1 MKVEFSAVDRVF
13 STKILNT
20 MDRCFTVRHLLF
32 LNMNRRI
39 HLKLKRIII
48 RLTSILLLFA
58 FNSTTAFA
66 GLNLGNDDGTNFKGG
81 TSNNYWGV
89 YTDGGIPLNDT
100 EGLRVTVYNAKT
112 NDKAFNTIDIT
123 GNANISAASAMQY
136 FSDGNELISKTTWLN
151 YVSSTYNSVSESD
164 MSKFN
169 SAVMSRASSGG
180 GYKSQY
186 IPDLASI
193 DIVSVN
199 NSSNLAAIKEA
210 LSSVNFLKNLCDL
223 IGGGLTYEDI
233 AQGKYKIAFEPVAY
247 FRYNGQNWAMSAT
260 ECGLLN
266 KYMKNYFTAGW
277 NSTNNLRALLGP
289 LTHSNLPRSAFLE
302 NKDLGIPV
310 YSPSSSDYY
319 NGNSSYNSDTCI
331 IRCMGIGVLSA
342 EEPPDDDI
350 GEESTSSAEYH
361 TDTDVYTSF
370 YAINVGDV
378 PFIGESSFS
387 IYDSG
392 GETPRK
398 YEQLKEENKKLI
410 HATGSQSGVTYYYAY
425 TSTELETVYADDDE
439 KIDVFIDNPAYVPDE
454 DGEMPYVSPY
464 VRLGSFKHGD
474 EMRLSNTFKG
484 TVSYKIKTTSGST
497 IKSGTVNI
505 TCPAGGEEAMGWI
518 KWHTPRREQSVVIT
532 LESKRD
538 TLILLDENGDQC
550 EKLIINAD
558 IAKVKE
564 STPPDP
570 QVSDTRPSWQK
581 IYSQSSVQDRI
592 SEYVSNNSL
601 QELSWYTWSIGASWT
616 QHWDWT
622 DKRVSVI
629 TGGMTD
635 PSSDTPYWDAE
646 TKTEDIT
653 FTSWGVD
660 NHYFASATAE
670 RMSGKFYTGAVLI
683 SKADL
688 QLEKVTYSVSMSAEA
703 TISPSDYCK
712 TATYSESNGKYTMK
726 SGYGIQ
732 INVDTHLSGDTQ
744 YCTGSQTANVL
755 FPEFNYNRHNTTL
768 YNRLLEKVNGSFV
781 FKKNKYS
788 TYNDRVHFTPI
799 WFPDKKNY
807 TVYVEVFDVWCPA
820 GQLSVRLTDQIYIKG
835 NVYDDW
841 HIAPVKP

>member
-1 MKVEFSAVDRVF
+1 M
-13 STKILNT
+13 
-20 MDRCFTVRHLLF
+20 RHLILF
-32 LNMNRRI
+32 HGRI
-39 HLKLKRIII
+39 NVKLKRMVT
-48 RLTSILLLFA
+48 RLVASILVFA
-58 FNSTTAFA
+58 FSSTTAFA

-89 YTDGGIPLNDT
+89 YTDGGVPLNDT
-100 EGLRVTVYNAKT
+100 EGLRVTIYDAKT
-112 NDKAFNTIDIT
+112 NVKVFNTIDIT

-151 YVSSTYNSVSESD
+151 YVSSTYNSVSETD
-164 MSKFN
+164 MAKFN
-169 SAVMSRASSGG
+169 STVMSRASSGG

-186 IPDLASI
+186 IPELASV

-199 NSSNLAAIKEA
+199 NTSNLDAIKSI
-210 LSSVNFLKNLCDL
+210 LGDKNFLTDLCNL
-223 IGGGLTYEDI
+223 IGGGLKYADI
-233 AQGKYKIAFEPVAY
+233 SQGKYKIAFEPVAY

-302 NKDLGIPV
+302 NKDLGISV

>member
-1 MKVEFSAVDRVF
+1 
-13 STKILNT
+13 
-20 MDRCFTVRHLLF
+20 
-32 LNMNRRI
+32 MNNKHI
-39 HLKLKRIII
+39 VAKTIA
-48 RLTSILLLFA
+48 SILTLSLI
-58 FNSTTAFA
+58 STNAFA
-66 GLNLGNDDGTNFKGG
+66 GINLGNDDGTNFKGG

-100 EGLRVTVYNAKT
+100 EGLRVTVYDAQSNNKV
-112 NDKAFNTIDIT
+112 FNTIDIT
-123 GNANISAASAMQY
+123 GNANISAASTMQY
-136 FSDGNELISKTTWLN
+136 FSDGNELISKTTWLS
-151 YVSSTYNSVSESD
+151 YVGSTYNSVSESD
-164 MSKFN
+164 MAKFN
-169 SAVMSRASSGG
+169 NVVMSRASSGD

-186 IPDLASI
+186 IPALAKI
-193 DIVSVN
+193 DIVSTN
-199 NSSNLAAIKEA
+199 NKSNLSEIKGL
-210 LSSVNFLKNLCDL
+210 LSDEFFLMNLCDL
-223 IGGGLTYEDI
+223 MGGGLTYEDI
-233 AQGKYKIAFEPVAY
+233 SKGKYKIAFEPVAY

-266 KYMKNYFTAGW
+266 KYMKNYFTAAW
-277 NSTNNLRALLGP
+277 NTTNNLRALLGP

-302 NKDLGIPV
+302 NKDLGISV
-310 YSPSSSDYY
+310 YSPSTSDYY
-319 NGNSSYNSDTCI
+319 NGNSNYNSDTCI
-331 IRCMGIGVLSA
+331 IRCMGIGVLTGNS
-342 EEPPDDDI
+342 DDDEV
-350 GEESTSSAEYH
+350 EEGTAAAEYH

>member
-1 MKVEFSAVDRVF
+1 M
-13 STKILNT
+13 
-20 MDRCFTVRHLLF
+20 RHLILF
-32 LNMNRRI
+32 HGRI
-39 HLKLKRIII
+39 NVKLKRMVT
-48 RLTSILLLFA
+48 RLVASILVFA
-58 FNSTTAFA
+58 FSSTTAFA

-89 YTDGGIPLNDT
+89 YTDGGVPLNDT
-100 EGLRVTVYNAKT
+100 EGLRVTIYDAKT
-112 NDKAFNTIDIT
+112 NAKVFNTIDIT

-151 YVSSTYNSVSESD
+151 YVSSIYNSVSETD
-164 MSKFN
+164 MAKFN
-169 SAVMSRASSGG
+169 STVMSRASSGG

-186 IPDLASI
+186 IPELASV

-199 NSSNLAAIKEA
+199 NTSNLDAIKSI
-210 LSSVNFLKNLCDL
+210 LGDKNFLTDLCNL

-266 KYMKNYFTAGW
+266 KYMKNYFTAAW
-277 NSTNNLRALLGP
+277 NTTNNLRALLGP

-319 NGNSSYNSDTCI
+319 KGNSSYNSDTCI

-505 TCPAGGEEAMGWI
+505 TCPSGGEEAMGWI

-592 SEYVSNNSL
+592 SEYVSNNSS

-841 HIAPVKP
+841 RIAPVKP

>member
-1 MKVEFSAVDRVF
+1 M
-13 STKILNT
+13 
-20 MDRCFTVRHLLF
+20 RHLILF
-32 LNMNRRI
+32 HGRI
-39 HLKLKRIII
+39 NVKLKRMVT
-48 RLTSILLLFA
+48 RLVASILVFA
-58 FNSTTAFA
+58 FSSTTAFA

-89 YTDGGIPLNDT
+89 YTDGGVPLNDT
-100 EGLRVTVYNAKT
+100 EGLRVTIYDAKT
-112 NDKAFNTIDIT
+112 NVKVFNTIDIT

-151 YVSSTYNSVSESD
+151 YVSSTYNSVSETD
-164 MSKFN
+164 MAKFN
-169 SAVMSRASSGG
+169 STVMSRASSGG

-186 IPDLASI
+186 IPELASV

-199 NSSNLAAIKEA
+199 NTSNLDAIKSI
-210 LSSVNFLKNLCDL
+210 LGDKNFLTDLCNL
-223 IGGGLTYEDI
+223 IGGGLKYADI
-233 AQGKYKIAFEPVAY
+233 SQGKYKIAFEPVAY

-302 NKDLGIPV
+302 NKDLGISV
-310 YSPSSSDYY
+310 YSPSSGDYY
-319 NGNSSYNSDTCI
+319 NGNSNYNSDTCI

-370 YAINVGDV
+370 YAINVGNV

>member
-1 MKVEFSAVDRVF
+1 MN
-13 STKILNT
+13 I

-39 HLKLKRIII
+39 YLKLKRIII

-66 GLNLGNDDGTNFKGG
+66 GMNLGNDDGTNFKGG

-100 EGLRVTVYNAKT
+100 EGLRVTVYNSQTNAKV
-112 NDKAFNTIDIT
+112 FNTIDIT
-123 GNANISAASAMQY
+123 GNANISAASNMQY
-136 FSDGNELISKTTWLN
+136 FSDGSELIAKTTWLS
-151 YVSSTYNSVSESD
+151 YVGSTYNSISESD
-164 MSKFN
+164 MVRFNNTVLSK
-169 SAVMSRASSGG
+169 SQIG

-186 IPDLASI
+186 IPELASV

-199 NSSNLAAIKEA
+199 NTSNLAAIKEA

-223 IGGGLTYEDI
+223 IGGGLTYKDI

-266 KYMKNYFTAGW
+266 KYMKNYFTAAW

-302 NKDLGIPV
+302 NKDLGISV

>member
-1 MKVEFSAVDRVF
+1 M
-13 STKILNT
+13 
-20 MDRCFTVRHLLF
+20 
-32 LNMNRRI
+32 
-39 HLKLKRIII
+39 KLKKLVL
-48 RLTSILLLFA
+48 RLTAILLILSFS
-58 FNSTTAFA
+58 STTAFA

-100 EGLRVTVYNAKT
+100 EGLRVTVYNSQTNAKV
-112 NDKAFNTIDIT
+112 FNTIDIT
-123 GNANISAASAMQY
+123 GNANISAASNMQY
-136 FSDGNELISKTTWLN
+136 FSDGSELIAKTTWLS
-151 YVSSTYNSVSESD
+151 YVGSTYNSISESD
-164 MSKFN
+164 MVRFNNTVLSK
-169 SAVMSRASSGG
+169 SQIG

-186 IPDLASI
+186 IPELASV

-199 NSSNLAAIKEA
+199 NTSNLAAIKEA

-223 IGGGLTYEDI
+223 IGGGLTYKDI

-266 KYMKNYFTAGW
+266 KYMKNYFTAAW

-302 NKDLGIPV
+302 NKDLGISV

>member
-1 MKVEFSAVDRVF
+1 M
-13 STKILNT
+13 
-20 MDRCFTVRHLLF
+20 RHLILF
-32 LNMNRRI
+32 HGRI
-39 HLKLKRIII
+39 NVKLKRMVT
-48 RLTSILLLFA
+48 RLVASILVFA
-58 FNSTTAFA
+58 FSSTTAFA

-89 YTDGGIPLNDT
+89 YTDGGVPLNDT
-100 EGLRVTVYNAKT
+100 EGLRVTIYDAKT
-112 NDKAFNTIDIT
+112 NVKVFNTIDIT

-151 YVSSTYNSVSESD
+151 YVSSTYNSVSETD
-164 MSKFN
+164 MAKFN
-169 SAVMSRASSGG
+169 STVMSRASSGG

-186 IPDLASI
+186 IPELASV

-199 NSSNLAAIKEA
+199 NTSNLDAIKSI
-210 LSSVNFLKNLCDL
+210 LGDKNFLTDLCNL
-223 IGGGLTYEDI
+223 IGGGLKYADI
-233 AQGKYKIAFEPVAY
+233 FQGKYKIAFEPVAY

-302 NKDLGIPV
+302 NKDLGISV
-310 YSPSSSDYY
+310 YSPSSGDYY

>member
-1 MKVEFSAVDRVF
+1 M
-13 STKILNT
+13 
-20 MDRCFTVRHLLF
+20 RHLFF
-32 LNMNRRI
+32 LNRRI
-39 HLKLKRIII
+39 HLKFKKIII
-48 RLTSILLLFA
+48 RLTSILLLFV
-58 FNSTTAFA
+58 FSSTTAFA

-89 YTDGGIPLNDT
+89 YTDGGLPLNDT
-100 EGLRVTVYNAKT
+100 EGLRVTVYNSQT
-112 NDKAFNTIDIT
+112 NSKVFNTIDIT
-123 GNANISAASAMQY
+123 GNANISAASNMQY

>member
-1 MKVEFSAVDRVF
+1 M
-13 STKILNT
+13 
-20 MDRCFTVRHLLF
+20 RHLILF
-32 LNMNRRI
+32 HGRI
-39 HLKLKRIII
+39 NVKLKRMVT
-48 RLTSILLLFA
+48 RLVASILVFA
-58 FNSTTAFA
+58 FSSTTAFA

-89 YTDGGIPLNDT
+89 YTDGGVPLNDT
-100 EGLRVTVYNAKT
+100 EGLRVTIYDAKT
-112 NDKAFNTIDIT
+112 NVKVFNTIDIT

-151 YVSSTYNSVSESD
+151 YVSSTYNSVSETD
-164 MSKFN
+164 MAKFN
-169 SAVMSRASSGG
+169 STVMSRASSGG

-186 IPDLASI
+186 IPELASV

-199 NSSNLAAIKEA
+199 NTSNLDAIKSI
-210 LSSVNFLKNLCDL
+210 LGDKNFLTDLCNL
-223 IGGGLTYEDI
+223 IGGGLKYADI
-233 AQGKYKIAFEPVAY
+233 SQGKYKIAFEPVAY

-302 NKDLGIPV
+302 NKDLGISV
-310 YSPSSSDYY
+310 YSPSSGDYY
-319 NGNSSYNSDTCI
+319 NGNSNYNSDTCI

-688 QLEKVTYSVSMSAEA
+688 QLEKVTYSVSMPAEA

>member
-1 MKVEFSAVDRVF
+1 
-13 STKILNT
+13 
-20 MDRCFTVRHLLF
+20 
-32 LNMNRRI
+32 MNNKHI
-39 HLKLKRIII
+39 VAKTIA
-48 RLTSILLLFA
+48 SILTLSLI
-58 FNSTTAFA
+58 STNAFA
-66 GLNLGNDDGTNFKGG
+66 GINLGNDDGTNFKGG

-100 EGLRVTVYNAKT
+100 EGLRVTVYDAQSNNKV
-112 NDKAFNTIDIT
+112 FNTIDIT
-123 GNANISAASAMQY
+123 GNANISAASTMQY
-136 FSDGNELISKTTWLN
+136 FSDGNELISKTTWLS
-151 YVSSTYNSVSESD
+151 YVGSTYNSVSESD
-164 MSKFN
+164 MAKFN
-169 SAVMSRASSGG
+169 NVVMSRASSGD

-186 IPDLASI
+186 IPALAKI
-193 DIVSVN
+193 DIVSTN
-199 NSSNLAAIKEA
+199 NKSNLSEIKGL
-210 LSSVNFLKNLCDL
+210 LSDEFFLMNLCDL
-223 IGGGLTYEDI
+223 MGGGLTYEDI
-233 AQGKYKIAFEPVAY
+233 SKGKYKIAFEPVAY

-266 KYMKNYFTAGW
+266 KYMKNYFTAAW
-277 NSTNNLRALLGP
+277 NTTNNLRALLGP

-302 NKDLGIPV
+302 NKDLGISV
-310 YSPSSSDYY
+310 YSPSTSDYY
-319 NGNSSYNSDTCI
+319 NGNSNYNSDTCI
-331 IRCMGIGVLSA
+331 IRCMGIGVLTGNS
-342 EEPPDDDI
+342 DDDEV
-350 GEESTSSAEYH
+350 EEGTAAAEYH

-616 QHWDWT
+616 QHWDWN

-820 GQLSVRLTDQIYIKG
+820 GQLSVRLTDQIFIKG

>member
-1 MKVEFSAVDRVF
+1 M
-13 STKILNT
+13 
-20 MDRCFTVRHLLF
+20 RHLFILYV
-32 LNMNRRI
+32 NRRI
-39 HLKLKRIII
+39 YLKLKKLVL
-48 RLTSILLLFA
+48 RLTAILLILSFS
-58 FNSTTAFA
+58 STTAFA

-820 GQLSVRLTDQIYIKG
+820 GQLSVRLTDQIYING

>member
-1 MKVEFSAVDRVF
+1 M
-13 STKILNT
+13 
-20 MDRCFTVRHLLF
+20 RHLILF
-32 LNMNRRI
+32 HGRI
-39 HLKLKRIII
+39 NVKLKRIVT
-48 RLTSILLLFA
+48 RLVASILIFA
-58 FNSTTAFA
+58 FSSTTAFA

-89 YTDGGIPLNDT
+89 YTDSGIPLNDT
-100 EGLRVTVYNAKT
+100 EGLRVTIYDAKT
-112 NDKAFNTIDIT
+112 NGKVFNTIDIT

-151 YVSSTYNSVSESD
+151 YVSSTYNSVSETD
-164 MSKFN
+164 MAKFN
-169 SAVMSRASSGG
+169 STVMSRASSGG
-180 GYKSQY
+180 GYQSQY
-186 IPDLASI
+186 IPELASV

-199 NSSNLAAIKEA
+199 NTSNLDAIKSI
-210 LSSVNFLKNLCDL
+210 LGDKNFLTDLCNL

-233 AQGKYKIAFEPVAY
+233 AQGKYKIAFEAVAY

-820 GQLSVRLTDQIYIKG
+820 GQLSVRLTDQIYING

>member
-1 MKVEFSAVDRVF
+1 LCGVAL
-13 STKILNT
+13 IL
-20 MDRCFTVRHLLF
+20 FHG
-32 LNMNRRI
+32 RI
-39 HLKLKRIII
+39 NVKLKRMVT
-48 RLTSILLLFA
+48 RLVASILVFA
-58 FNSTTAFA
+58 FSSTTAFA

-89 YTDGGIPLNDT
+89 YTDGGVPLNDT
-100 EGLRVTVYNAKT
+100 EGLRVTIYDAKT
-112 NDKAFNTIDIT
+112 NAKVFNTIDIT
-123 GNANISAASAMQY
+123 GNANVSAASAMQY

-151 YVSSTYNSVSESD
+151 YVSSIYNSVSETD
-164 MSKFN
+164 MAKFN
-169 SAVMSRASSGG
+169 STVMSRASSGG

-186 IPDLASI
+186 IPELASV

-199 NSSNLAAIKEA
+199 NTSNLDAIKSI
-210 LSSVNFLKNLCDL
+210 LGDKNFLTDLCNL

-302 NKDLGIPV
+302 NKDLGISV

-616 QHWDWT
+616 QHWDWN

>member
-1 MKVEFSAVDRVF
+1 M
-13 STKILNT
+13 
-20 MDRCFTVRHLLF
+20 RHLILF
-32 LNMNRRI
+32 HGRI
-39 HLKLKRIII
+39 NVKLKRMVT
-48 RLTSILLLFA
+48 RLVASILVFA
-58 FNSTTAFA
+58 FSSTTAFA

-89 YTDGGIPLNDT
+89 YTDGGVPLNDT
-100 EGLRVTVYNAKT
+100 EGLRVTIYDAKT
-112 NDKAFNTIDIT
+112 NVKVFNTIDIT

-151 YVSSTYNSVSESD
+151 YVSSTYNSVSETD
-164 MSKFN
+164 MAKFN
-169 SAVMSRASSGG
+169 STVMSRASSGG

-186 IPDLASI
+186 IPELASV

-199 NSSNLAAIKEA
+199 NTSNLDAIKSI
-210 LSSVNFLKNLCDL
+210 LGDKNFLTDLCNL
-223 IGGGLTYEDI
+223 IGGGLKYADI
-233 AQGKYKIAFEPVAY
+233 SHGKYKIAFEPVAY

-302 NKDLGIPV
+302 NKDLGISV
-310 YSPSSSDYY
+310 YSPSSGDYY
-319 NGNSSYNSDTCI
+319 NGNSNYNSDTCI

>member
-1 MKVEFSAVDRVF
+1 VYDAQ
-13 STKILNT
+13 
-20 MDRCFTVRHLLF
+20 
-32 LNMNRRI
+32 
-39 HLKLKRIII
+39 
-48 RLTSILLLFA
+48 
-58 FNSTTAFA
+58 
-66 GLNLGNDDGTNFKGG
+66 
-81 TSNNYWGV
+81 SNNKV
-89 YTDGGIPLNDT
+89 
-100 EGLRVTVYNAKT
+100 
-112 NDKAFNTIDIT
+112 FNTIDIT
-123 GNANISAASAMQY
+123 GNANISAASTMQY
-136 FSDGNELISKTTWLN
+136 FSDGNELISKTTWLS
-151 YVSSTYNSVSESD
+151 YVGSTYNSVSESD
-164 MSKFN
+164 MAKFN
-169 SAVMSRASSGG
+169 NVVMSRASSGD

-186 IPDLASI
+186 IPALAKI
-193 DIVSVN
+193 DIVSTN
-199 NSSNLAAIKEA
+199 NKSNLSEIKGL
-210 LSSVNFLKNLCDL
+210 LSDEFFLMNLCDL
-223 IGGGLTYEDI
+223 MGGGLTYEDI
-233 AQGKYKIAFEPVAY
+233 SKGKYKIAFEPVAY

-266 KYMKNYFTAGW
+266 KYMKNYFTAAW
-277 NSTNNLRALLGP
+277 NTTNNLRALLGP

-302 NKDLGIPV
+302 NKDLGISV
-310 YSPSSSDYY
+310 YSPSTSDYY
-319 NGNSSYNSDTCI
+319 NGNSNYNSDTCI
-331 IRCMGIGVLSA
+331 IRCMGIGVLTGNS
-342 EEPPDDDI
+342 DDDEV
-350 GEESTSSAEYH
+350 EEGTAAAEYH

-398 YEQLKEENKKLI
+398 YEQLKEENKTLI

-820 GQLSVRLTDQIYIKG
+820 GQLSVRLTDQIFIKG

>member
-1 MKVEFSAVDRVF
+1 M
-13 STKILNT
+13 
-20 MDRCFTVRHLLF
+20 
-32 LNMNRRI
+32 
-39 HLKLKRIII
+39 KLKRIII

-66 GLNLGNDDGTNFKGG
+66 GMNLGNDDGTNFKGG

-100 EGLRVTVYNAKT
+100 EGLRVTVYNSQTNAKV
-112 NDKAFNTIDIT
+112 FNTIDIT
-123 GNANISAASAMQY
+123 GNANISAASNMQY
-136 FSDGNELISKTTWLN
+136 FSDGSELIAKTTWLS
-151 YVSSTYNSVSESD
+151 YVGSTYNSISESD
-164 MSKFN
+164 MVRFNNTVLSK
-169 SAVMSRASSGG
+169 SQIG

-186 IPDLASI
+186 IPELASV

-199 NSSNLAAIKEA
+199 NTSNLAAIKEA

-223 IGGGLTYEDI
+223 IGGGLTYKDI

-302 NKDLGIPV
+302 NKDLGISV

-820 GQLSVRLTDQIYIKG
+820 GQLSVRLTDQIYING

>member
-1 MKVEFSAVDRVF
+1 M
-13 STKILNT
+13 
-20 MDRCFTVRHLLF
+20 RHLILF
-32 LNMNRRI
+32 HGRI
-39 HLKLKRIII
+39 NVKLKRMVT
-48 RLTSILLLFA
+48 RLVASILVFA
-58 FNSTTAFA
+58 FSSTTAFA

-89 YTDGGIPLNDT
+89 YTDGGVPLNDT
-100 EGLRVTVYNAKT
+100 EGLRVTIYDAKT
-112 NDKAFNTIDIT
+112 NAKVFNTIDIT

-151 YVSSTYNSVSESD
+151 YVSSIYNSVSETD
-164 MSKFN
+164 MAKFN
-169 SAVMSRASSGG
+169 STVMSRASSGG

-186 IPDLASI
+186 IPELASV

-199 NSSNLAAIKEA
+199 NTSNLDAIKSI
-210 LSSVNFLKNLCDL
+210 LGDKNFLTDLCNL

-266 KYMKNYFTAGW
+266 KYMKNYFTAAW
-277 NSTNNLRALLGP
+277 NTTNNLRALLGP

-505 TCPAGGEEAMGWI
+505 TCPSGGEEAMGWI

>member
-1 MKVEFSAVDRVF
+1 M
-13 STKILNT
+13 
-20 MDRCFTVRHLLF
+20 RHLILF
-32 LNMNRRI
+32 HGRI
-39 HLKLKRIII
+39 NVKLKRMVT
-48 RLTSILLLFA
+48 RLVASILVFA
-58 FNSTTAFA
+58 FSSTTAFA

-89 YTDGGIPLNDT
+89 YTDGGVPLNDT
-100 EGLRVTVYNAKT
+100 EGLRVTIYDAKT
-112 NDKAFNTIDIT
+112 NVKVFNTIDIT

-151 YVSSTYNSVSESD
+151 YVSSTYNSVSETD
-164 MSKFN
+164 MAKFN
-169 SAVMSRASSGG
+169 STVMSRASSGG

-186 IPDLASI
+186 IPELASV

-199 NSSNLAAIKEA
+199 NTSNLDAIKSI
-210 LSSVNFLKNLCDL
+210 LGDKNFLTDLCNL
-223 IGGGLTYEDI
+223 IGGGLKYADI
-233 AQGKYKIAFEPVAY
+233 SQGKYKIAFEPVAY

-319 NGNSSYNSDTCI
+319 NENSSYNSDTCI

-820 GQLSVRLTDQIYIKG
+820 GQLSVRLTDQIYING

>member
-1 MKVEFSAVDRVF
+1 
-13 STKILNT
+13 
-20 MDRCFTVRHLLF
+20 
-32 LNMNRRI
+32 MNNKHI
-39 HLKLKRIII
+39 VAKTIA
-48 RLTSILLLFA
+48 SILTLSLI
-58 FNSTTAFA
+58 STNAFA
-66 GLNLGNDDGTNFKGG
+66 GINLGNDDGTNFKGG

-100 EGLRVTVYNAKT
+100 EGLRVTVYDAQSNNKV
-112 NDKAFNTIDIT
+112 FNTIDIT
-123 GNANISAASAMQY
+123 GNANISAASTMQY
-136 FSDGNELISKTTWLN
+136 FSDGNELISKTTWLS
-151 YVSSTYNSVSESD
+151 YVGSTYNSVSESD
-164 MSKFN
+164 MAKFN
-169 SAVMSRASSGG
+169 NVVMSRASSGD

-186 IPDLASI
+186 IPALAKI
-193 DIVSVN
+193 DIVSTN
-199 NSSNLAAIKEA
+199 NKSNLSEIKGL
-210 LSSVNFLKNLCDL
+210 LSDEFFLMNLCDL
-223 IGGGLTYEDI
+223 MGGGLTYEDI
-233 AQGKYKIAFEPVAY
+233 SKGKYKIAFEPVAY

-266 KYMKNYFTAGW
+266 KYMKNYFTAAW
-277 NSTNNLRALLGP
+277 NTTNNLRALLGP

-302 NKDLGIPV
+302 NKDLGISV
-310 YSPSSSDYY
+310 YSPSTSDYY
-319 NGNSSYNSDTCI
+319 NGNSNYNSDTCI
-331 IRCMGIGVLSA
+331 IRCMGIGVLTGNS
-342 EEPPDDDI
+342 DDDEV
-350 GEESTSSAEYH
+350 EEGTAAAEYH

-601 QELSWYTWSIGASWT
+601 QELSWYTWSIAASWT